1 MRTMESP
8 QKEIRDESRVENHT
22 GMSNSAPHKIL
33 FVDDDQLILT
43 ALTRLSR
50 RKNWTAT
57 TTDSAEKALELL
69 KTEEFDVVVSDMRMP
84 KMSGDEF
91 LSNVKENYPNTVRV
105 LLTGYSDISAV
116 QSAINGA
123 KIFNYITKPWDEAQ
137 LNTTLEEACY
147 EAERLKNSEKHIED
161 SSRNNQKL
169 SRLALLLDRKVKEKT
184 IEVDQALGLLENLQQ
199 RAGKEFY
206 DSLNVVTS
214 MLEWK
219 EGRDSGHA
227 NFVAEYGEKILIS
240 LNAKPDEIEDLKL
253 AATLHRIGTLYLVDE
268 LNLRPVFSFD
278 FAERRQYQQYPAWGE
293 LALANA
299 DGLKWVAKIVRHHRE
314 NVDGTGY
321 PDKLTGDEIP
331 LISKI
336 IAVLG
341 DFYDISNGRLE
352 RNLSGSMDAMEY
364 IQKWA
369 GKKYDKNL
377 VETFLSV
384 LGEFSE
390 HESKKQSVKTSE
402 LTEGMVLDS
411 DIRDK
416 NNILLLKQGV
426 KINDSHIK
434 HLQDYETANKEEFNI
449 RALAES

>member
-1 MRTMESP
+1 MESP
-8 QKEIRDESRVENHT
+8 QKETRDESQAENHT
-22 GMSNSAPHKIL
+22 GISNETQQKIL
-33 FVDDDQLILT
+33 FVDDDHLILT

-50 RKNWTAT
+50 KKNWSAT

-69 KTEEFDVVVSDMRMP
+69 KEEAFDVVVSDMRMP

-91 LSNVKENYPNTVRV
+91 LSNVKDNHPNTVRV

-123 KIFNYITKPWDEAQ
+123 KIFNYITKPWDESQ
-137 LNTTLEEACY
+137 LDATLQEACY

-184 IEVDQALGLLENLQQ
+184 IEVDQALGLLENLQT

-219 EGRDSGHA
+219 EGRDSGHG
-227 NFVAEYGEKILIS
+227 NFVAEYGEKILSS
-240 LNAKPDEIEDLKL
+240 LNAKTDEIKDLKL
-253 AATLHRIGTLYLVDE
+253 AATLHRIGTLYLPDE

-278 FAERRQYQQYPAWGE
+278 FEERRQYQQYPAWGE

-299 DGLKWVAKIVRHHRE
+299 DGLKWIAHIVRHHRE

-321 PDKLTGDEIP
+321 PDKLIGDEIP
-331 LISKI
+331 IISRI

-341 DFYDISNGRLE
+341 DFYDVFNGRLE
-352 RNLSGSMDAMEY
+352 RNLSGSVDAIEY
-364 IQKWA
+364 IQKWS
-369 GKKYDKNL
+369 GKKYDKDI

-384 LGEFSE
+384 LEGFSE
-390 HESKKQSVKTSE
+390 HEEKKQSVKTSE

-426 KINDSHIK
+426 KISDSHIK